1 MPISIK
7 NISGANIVWSGGLLL
22 DGLTNAGELQNAT
35 SYNCQNTWF
44 DIIQD
49 PVLYAAVSADQLEV
63 YVDAVLVPK
72 FSMIGYMTQPNG
84 GASLRGNVSYSP
96 PFLIA
101 AAFAGT
107 NNDYALP
114 NTNTS
119 HFRIGGTATIT
130 GFVPISTS
138 LAQELI
144 FTVVSGSITFSNE
157 SVSSAAQNRMSLGAS
172 AIITTGNS
180 LRLKYNPPTTRWI
193 KQ

>member
-1 MPISIK
+1 MSISIK

-22 DGLTNAGELQNAT
+22 DGLTNAGELQNAA
-35 SYNCQNTWF
+35 SYNCQNTWL
-44 DIIQD
+44 DVIQD
-49 PVLYAAVSADQLEV
+49 PVLYAAIVADQMEV
-63 YVDAVLVPK
+63 YVDAALVPK
-72 FSMIGYMTQPNG
+72 FAMTGYMSQPNG
-84 GASLRGNVSYSP
+84 GASLRGTVSYSP

-114 NTNTS
+114 NTSTS

-130 GFVPISTS
+130 GIVPISTS
-138 LAQELI
+138 LAQELV

-157 SVSSAAQNRMSLGAS
+157 SVSSAAQNRMSLGGS
-172 AIITTGNS
+172 TTVTTGDA